1 MGVENFKDWD
11 KSRPTNDADSL
22 SQTKVDIT
30 DPNLLQQ
37 KKQEEKQEA
46 VPVKDELNDLKEQ
59 VVSSEKK
66 DQDASSE
73 TLAQPNDQVQK
84 VIDDLNNIKDQD
96 WRKTLWDHGLMMDIQ
111 RVLVGLGYADAKIQ
125 RTGRNFID
133 GYWWP
138 ATRAAVAK
146 FQESKQLSGS
156 VRNWS
161 YDGVPGP
168 ETLTAVIQTLSEQK
182 SDFSLPTAE
191 LKRPSKSRVQKK
203 PKTETPEGTAAETPA
218 KAAEKLP
225 QIKLSDLG
233 EWQNNK
239 FIFKQGV
246 EKTDQKGKYIEIG
259 GQRYDQWKE
268 GLTWLGYQVGI
279 NSNDTGRF
287 YLWAYINGLSTGK
300 GKIVWRDG
308 DVYEWDYKDDEMTGK
323 GKYIFAAGI
332 TSEWVF
338 EKGTFKSG
346 KKTYHDDKPA
356 IEGKFDANQGLI
368 KEEVEEQEDQ
378 ATETTYTGQVNAT
391 NKQKHGSGRTTF
403 KDSQTEGGY
412 YENGKL
418 LFWGKKTG
426 KDLSQQ
432 RGTVK
437 LTEKYEAN
445 TQKQRYQDRTVES
458 WGNKISLLD
467 NASGYHF
474 STQSGAKLTL
484 PKSLWRQKA
493 LAAANLINAAV
504 GIVKKSGFQLDEFEA
519 DGDIL
524 QADYKKYVWDTNLI
538 KNVQEKFWVSATVL
552 ADWMNKYRKDVGI

>member
-22 SQTKVDIT
+22 SQAKVDIT

-84 VIDDLNNIKDQD
+84 VIDYLNNIKDQD

-203 PKTETPEGTAAETPA
+203 PKTETPEGTATEIPA
-218 KAAEKLP
+218 KGWEKLP

-268 GLTWLGYQVGI
+268 GLTWLGYEVDI
-279 NSNDTGRF
+279 NSHDEGRF
-287 YLWAYINGLSTGK
+287 YLWAYVNGLSTGK
-300 GKIVWRDG
+300 GKVVWSDG
-308 DVYEWDYKDDEMTGK
+308 DVYEWDWKDDERTGK
-323 GKYIFAAGI
+323 GKYILAAGI

-445 TQKQRYQDRTVES
+445 TQKQRSQVRTVES
-458 WGNKISLLD
+458 WWTAITLRD
-467 NASGYHF
+467 DASGYHF
-474 STQSGAKLTL
+474 STKSGDKLTL

-504 GIVKKSGFQLDEFEA
+504 GIVKNSRFQLDYFEA

-524 QADYKKYVWDTNLI
+524 QADYKKYVWDTDLI
-538 KNVQEKFWVSATVL
+538 QNVQGKFWVSATVL